1 MNSGPAVPE
10 GFSPDDRLRKRRE
23 FEECYSGG
31 VRVSGRH
38 LQMFMLP
45 EARGSRSRLGL
56 SVPRR
61 TGNAVA
67 RNRARRRL
75 REIFRKNRPALGDR
89 PVRIVINVRG
99 SATRAG
105 FAELALDYLSTLAR
119 AIARLPRPA

>member
-23 FEECYSGG
+23 FEECYSSG

-38 LQMFMLP
+38 LQVFVLP
-45 EARGSRSRLGL
+45 DPGGSRPRLGL

-61 TGNAVA
+61 TGKAVA

-75 REIFRKNRPALGDR
+75 REIFRKNRSALAGR
-89 PVRIVINVRG
+89 VVRIVINVRG
-99 SATRAG
+99 SAARAG
-105 FAELALDYLSTLAR
+105 FDELASDYLSSVRR
-119 AIARLPRPA
+119 ALARLPRGS